1 MPKKDM
7 VNRLS
12 QLQYLKGEIDDLSQ
26 RIAELE
32 LMAQGGAGR
41 VTGMPRGGR
50 RADRVAECA
59 AKIADLR
66 DKMDERRLDCMEEL
80 ARLYEFIDDIPDSLT
95 RQIFML
101 RYIDGLSWQQIA
113 FRIGEG
119 DEQYP
124 RRVHNRY
131 LKQFDENDERI
142 VL

>member
-12 QLQYLKGEIDDLSQ
+12 QLRYLKGEIDDLSQ

-59 AKIADLR
+59 VKIADLR
-66 DKMDERRLDCMEEL
+66 HKMDERRLDCMEEL

-113 FRIGEG
+113 FRVGEG